1 MARSDPNGT
10 ENEHPVP
17 EPAKEESLLR
27 IGALAKHSG
36 ESNPT
41 IRYWTKE
48 GLLEVTDTTAS
59 GYQLYSRSMI
69 DRIKRIRE
77 LQSKRFTIKEI
88 RTQIRPSELGN

>member
-1 MARSDPNGT
+1 M
-10 ENEHPVP
+10 
-17 EPAKEESLLR
+17 
-27 IGALAKHSG
+27 GALAKHTG

-59 GYQLYSRSMI
+59 SYQLYSRSMI
-69 DRIKRIRE
+69 ERIERIRE

-88 RTQIRPSELGN
+88 RTQIGPSEFGD